1 MLSIEVR
8 EIEEKTQTLSPEDK
22 QWLLQQLIA
31 QLYQDNQD
39 NEEQPQD
46 YKKLWSNWF
55 DELEKEPVILKDI
68 QPEQYGQ
75 LLIDKYRKEGLIL

>member
-1 MLSIEVR
+1 MLSIEVL
-8 EIEEKTQTLSPEDK
+8 EIEEKTKTLSPEDK
-22 QWLLQQLIA
+22 QWLLQQLIV

-55 DELEKEPVILKDI
+55 DELEKDPVILKDI
-68 QPEQYGQ
+68 QPSMDNY
-75 LLIDKYRKEGLIL
+75 